1 MNLFQIPTVS
11 ETVRGVRERVK
22 TLCPDDQP
30 STTIGGVSDV
40 LQDDRDRTPDTREAG
55 DADVRDPR
63 WLMLVAGVVGLAAA
77 IVLTIDKVKLLTA
90 EAAGTDKTL
99 NCDLNAFV
107 SCGGV
112 INTPEASAFGF
123 PNPIIGIVGFSVVVT
138 LAVLLVAGVRLP
150 AFVWAGLQVGVLFG
164 IGFVTWLQYQSIY
177 DIGKLCPWC
186 MVVWTFMIP
195 LFVVV
200 TARNLRA
207 FAPRSA
213 VTRFLSN
220 WTLLVVVLWYVA
232 VLSAIWFR
240 FGENLWA

>member
-1 MNLFQIPTVS
+1 M
-11 ETVRGVRERVK
+11 
-22 TLCPDDQP
+22 
-30 STTIGGVSDV
+30 SDV

-55 DADVRDPR
+55 DTDVRDPR

-112 INTPEASAFGF
+112 INTPQASAFGF
-123 PNPIIGIVGFSVVVT
+123 PNPIIGIVGFTVVVT
-138 LAVLLVAGVRLP
+138 LAVLLLAGVRLP

>member
-1 MNLFQIPTVS
+1 MTDLTAD
-11 ETVRGVRERVK
+11 T
-22 TLCPDDQP
+22 
-30 STTIGGVSDV
+30 
-40 LQDDRDRTPDTREAG
+40 RDRTPDPEAV
-55 DADVRDPR
+55 DVDVRDPR
-63 WLMLVAGVVGLAAA
+63 WMMLIAGAIGLLAAGM
-77 IVLTIDKVKLLTA
+77 LTIEKVRYLTDLSKTGK
-90 EAAGTDKTL
+90 GTT

-112 INTPEASAFGF
+112 INTPQASAFGF
-123 PNPIIGIVGFSVVVT
+123 PNPIIGIVGFTVVLT

-150 AFVWAGLQVGVLFG
+150 GFIWGGLQAGVLFG

-195 LFVVV
+195 LFVLV

-207 FAPRSA
+207 FAPRA
-213 VTRFLSN
+213 AITRFVSN
-220 WTLLVVVLWYVA
+220 WTLLIVVLWYVGLLA
-232 VLSAIWFR
+232 AIWFR

>member
-11 ETVRGVRERVK
+11 ETVRAVRGHVK
-22 TLCPDDQP
+22 TPCPGDQD

-63 WLMLVAGVVGLAAA
+63 WLMLVAGVIGLAAA

-112 INTPEASAFGF
+112 INTPQASAFGF
-123 PNPIIGIVGFSVVVT
+123 PNPIIGIVGFTVVVT
-138 LAVLLVAGVRLP
+138 LAVLLVTGVRLP

-220 WTLLVVVLWYVA
+220 WTLLVIVLWYVA